1 MIRVE
6 GFEVK
11 SFCPEKERERERE
24 REEKKNSTNRELS
37 NKISYDRL
45 F

>member
-11 SFCPEKERERERE
+11 SFCPEGERERERE
-24 REEKKNSTNRELS
+24 REEKKF
-37 NKISYDRL
+37 NKSRAVKQDQL
-45 F
+45 

>member
-1 MIRVE
+1 MKRVE

-24 REEKKNSTNRELS
+24 REGGEKKF
-37 NKISYDRL
+37 NKSRAVKQDQL
-45 F
+45 